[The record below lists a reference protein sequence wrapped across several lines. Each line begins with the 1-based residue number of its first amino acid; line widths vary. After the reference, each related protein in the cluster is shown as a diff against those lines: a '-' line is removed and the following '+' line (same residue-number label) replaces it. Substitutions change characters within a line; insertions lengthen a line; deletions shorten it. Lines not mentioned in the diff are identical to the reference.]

1 MKNILYLS
9 LAAVT
14 LALGSCSNEDDFG
27 GQSAIQGNDV
37 ISAVTPSK
45 DTRTSM
51 NGTSVLWD
59 AGDAIGV
66 ISTKVGET
74 DNNTQY
80 TLSQGAGTGSG
91 EFSGMSESGYTK
103 VAAYYPYNASVKF
116 ANSELSLILPES
128 YTYDANHPE
137 SNNKAPMACL
147 IEQGAQSDISFKHA
161 GALMHI
167 ELKNI
172 PQNCTAIK
180 LTSAN
185 ADCKLTG
192 AAKITFASGTPT
204 LAIASEGT
212 QATAETEGDTPA
224 EGHTIT
230 IHFTNTAAGST
241 KSFYFPIPVY
251 NYTALTLSVEGTGD
265 FKPQTIKS
273 KPLNAERGTRY
284 NSTLTFDE
292 MSGVLPTEVESVE
305 KVTEVLANTNAVLV
319 ADVADNQGS
328 SGTTTAPQ
336 IALPKVAEGAPAA
349 ESVSIA
355 FDKISTENT
364 ITIKEDDNSGST
376 GGGDNVAVAKAVT
389 IAIPPAATST
399 ETGGSKAPK
408 VDIQLENST
417 VTLAANGET
426 ATFAEVTAATADN
439 TLVVENGVT
448 ITKLTIKKGNIR
460 LKGNA
465 AITELAK
472 DKSLSGT
479 TVQIIVEGEEYT
491 LPSGGVPTGFEL
503 VDGVAADLNKV
514 ATEGGEYILPANV
527 TGDFVVSATKPV
539 IIELNGHKITNK
551 SGDTF
556 TVNFG
561 STLTI
566 NGNGTVDNVTH
577 GKACIYN
584 NGEVVLEGGEYTRS
598 KEAGTFTP
606 TNSANGNSYYNILNH
621 GIMTINPGVNVH
633 ANGSHSSLIASGY
646 YSYKAKPEQQASARS
661 NYVSGTN
668 YEYPSLTIKGGT
680 FEGGL
685 NTVKNDDG
693 ATLTI
698 ENGTFTNTAQAP
710 VQNNHIAVIK
720 DGTFTP
726 QGIATHVVES
736 RYSDATYDLGQT
748 TISGG
753 TFNGVLYLD
762 GDSPSLTISGGIFN
776 GTFDLEKASSPSLTI
791 SGGTFSDPHA
801 LDYLTAGAK
810 VNVNLLADTK
820 LEKSV
825 VMTKGTATFDL
836 QKHTL
841 TAGADAKVQGTYKD
855 GNVAIA
861 VKDGAKLTVQNGS
874 IGNSSN
880 GLLYGVFAFGTGDVT
895 LNNILFSEKVTYA
908 FNGVGKLAATGCTF
922 KGWLSG
928 WHHGGTF
935 TDCTF
940 TIGKNWY
947 PATICYGNTTFSTCK
962 FFNNDTDAD
971 VYDDKNSADPDGY
984 YRCNYVVAGCNPTT
998 TIDFSSCKFMNEQG
1012 TVTDNV
1018 TASNH
1023 PYHAC
1028 SWGDGKVANANVK
1041 VGGTVVTTKCS
1052 DASK

>member
-27 GQSAIQGNDV
+27 GQSAVQGNDV
-37 ISAVTPSK
+37 ISAVAPSK

-51 NGTSVLWD
+51 SGTSVLWD

-66 ISTKVGET
+66 ISTMDQAT

-80 TLSQGAGTGSG
+80 TLSQGSGTASG
-91 EFSGMSESGYTK
+91 KFSGMSESGYTK

-116 ANSELSLILPES
+116 ANSELSLTLPES

-192 AAKITFASGTPT
+192 AAKITFASGVPT
-204 LAIASEGT
+204 LAISEGT
-212 QATAETEGDTPA
+212 LATAETGGDTPA

-230 IHFTNTAAGST
+230 IHFTNTTAGST

-265 FKPQTIKS
+265 FQAQTIKS
-273 KPLNAERGTRY
+273 KALKAERGTRY

-305 KVTEVLANTNAVLV
+305 EIKETLAQTNAVLV
-319 ADVADNQGS
+319 ADVTDTQGGS
-328 SGTTTAPQ
+328 SSSAPQ
-336 IALPKVAEGAPAA
+336 IALPKVDKDAPAA
-349 ESVSIA
+349 KSVSIA
-355 FDKISTENT
+355 FDKISTENP
-364 ITIKEDDNSGST
+364 ITIKEDEKSSST
-376 GGGDNVAVAKAVT
+376 GRDVAVAKEVT
-389 IAIPPAATST
+389 IAVPPAV
-399 ETGGSKAPK
+399 EGGSKAPK

-460 LKGNA
+460 LKGSA

-472 DKSLSGT
+472 DNSLSGT
-479 TVQIIVEGEEYT
+479 TVQIIVEGDDYT

-503 VDGVAADLNKV
+503 VNGVAADLNKV

-527 TGDFVVSATKPV
+527 TGDFVISAEKPV
-539 IIELNGHKITNK
+539 TIDLNGYTITNK
-551 SGDTF
+551 SDDTF

-561 STLTI
+561 SKLI
-566 NGNGTVDNVTH
+566 IKGNGTVDNVTN

-668 YEYPSLTIKGGT
+668 HEYPSLTIKGGT

-736 RYSDATYDLGQT
+736 KYSDATYDLGQT

-753 TFNGVLYLD
+753 TFNGTLYFA
-762 GDSPSLTISGGIFN
+762 G
-776 GTFDLEKASSPSLTI
+776 ASPSLTI

-801 LDYLTAGAK
+801 LDYLTAGAN

-874 IGNSSN
+874 IGNSSD

-908 FNGVGKLAATGCTF
+908 FNGAGKLAATGCTF

-962 FFNNDTDAD
+962 FFNNGTDAD
-971 VYDDKNSADPDGY
+971 VYDDKNSADQDGY
-984 YRCNYVVAGCNPTT
+984 YRCNYVVAGCNSTT

-1018 TASNH
+1018 TAGNH

-1028 SWGDGKVANANVK
+1028 RWGDGKVANANVK

-1052 DASK
+1052 DASKQ

>member
-14 LALGSCSNEDDFG
+14 LVLGSCSNEDDFG
-27 GQSAIQGNDV
+27 GQRAVQGNDV
-37 ISAVTPSK
+37 ISAITPSK

-51 NGTSVLWD
+51 NGTSVFWD
-59 AGDAIGV
+59 EGDAIGV
-66 ISTKVGET
+66 ISRQDGAT

-80 TLSQGAGTGSG
+80 TLSQGSGTASG
-91 EFSGMSESGYTK
+91 QFSGMSEDGYTK

-116 ANSELSLILPES
+116 ASDELSLTLPES

-147 IEQGAQSDISFKHA
+147 IESGAQNDISFKHA

-172 PQNCTAIK
+172 PQNCTTIK

-192 AAKITFASGTPT
+192 AAKITFASGVPT

-212 QATAETEGDTPA
+212 QATAETGGDTPA

-230 IHFTNTAAGST
+230 IHFTNTTAGST

-251 NYTALTLSVEGTGD
+251 NYTALTLSVEGSGD

-273 KPLNAERGTRY
+273 KSLNAERGTRY

-305 KVTEVLANTNAVLV
+305 KIQEALAETNAVLV
-319 ADVADNQGS
+319 ENVTDGS
-328 SGTTTAPQ
+328 GSTAPQ
-336 IALPKVAEGAPAA
+336 IALPKVAEDAPAA
-349 ESVSIA
+349 KSVSIA
-355 FDKISTENT
+355 FDKISTENL
-364 ITIKEDDNSGST
+364 ITIKEDDNSSST
-376 GGGDNVAVAKAVT
+376 GGDVAVAKEVT

-417 VTLAANGET
+417 VTLAANGKT

-460 LKGNA
+460 LKGSA
-465 AITELAK
+465 AITELIK
-472 DKSLSGT
+472 DNSLSGT
-479 TVQIIVEGEEYT
+479 TVQIIVEGDGYT
-491 LPSGGVPTGFEL
+491 LPSGGVPEGFEL
-503 VDGVAADLNKV
+503 VNGVAADLNKV
-514 ATEGGEYILPANV
+514 ATEGGEYTLPANV
-527 TGDFVVSATKPV
+527 TGNFVISAEKPV
-539 IIELNGHKITNK
+539 VINLNGHTITNK
-551 SGDTF
+551 SDDTF

-577 GKACIYN
+577 GKTCIYN
-584 NGEVVLEGGEYTRS
+584 NGTVVLNGGEYTRS
-598 KEAGTFTP
+598 LEKGTSNP
-606 TNSANGNSYYNILNH
+606 HESNGNSYYNILNH
-621 GIMTINPGVNVH
+621 GVMTINPGVNVH
-633 ANGSHSSLIASGY
+633 ANGGYSSLIASGY
-646 YSYKAKPEQQASARS
+646 YSYVPKSGQQANARS

-668 YEYPSLTIKGGT
+668 HEYPSLTIYGGT
-680 FEGGL
+680 FEGGF
-685 NTVKNDDG
+685 NTIKNDDG

-736 RYSDATYDLGQT
+736 KYSDATYDIGQT

-753 TFNGVLYLD
+753 TFNGTLYFA
-762 GDSPSLTISGGIFN
+762 G
-776 GTFDLEKASSPSLTI
+776 ASPSLTI

-801 LDYLTAGAK
+801 LDYLTAGAN
-810 VNVNLLADTK
+810 VNVRLLADTE
-820 LEKSV
+820 L
-825 VMTKGTATFDL
+825 TKTVEMKQGTATFDL
-836 QKHTL
+836 NGKRL
-841 TAGADAKVQGTYKD
+841 TTTTAALRPETNDPKMTCAIQADA
-855 GNVAIA
+855 
-861 VKDGAKLTVQNGS
+861 GAKLTVENGF
-874 IGNSSN
+874 IGNNTVSLWYGIFSKGAADVIIKNIDFGEMIHFAYN
-880 GLLYGVFAFGTGDVT
+880 GGGSAGTLT
-895 LNNILFSEKVTYA
+895 
-908 FNGVGKLAATGCTF
+908 ATGCTF
-922 KGWLSG
+922 RGWLSA
-928 WHHGGTF
+928 WWDGGKF

-940 TIGKNWY
+940 TIGKKYY
-947 PATICYGNTTFSTCK
+947 PAAICYGNTVFTRCK
-962 FFNNDTDAD
+962 FFKNGVDSD
-971 VYDDKNSADPDGY
+971 VYDNTEHPDDGSSY
-984 YRCNYVVAGCNPTT
+984 FSCDYTIAACNPTT
-998 TIDFSSCKFMNEQG
+998 TIDFKECKFINESG

-1018 TASNH
+1018 TKSNH

-1028 SWGDGKVANANVK
+1028 DQWGDGKPADANVK
-1041 VGGTVVTTKCS
+1041 VDGEVVTSKCS
-1052 DASK
+1052 VAASAQK

>member
-14 LALGSCSNEDDFG
+14 LALGSCANEDDFG
-27 GQSAIQGNDV
+27 GQSAVQGNDV
-37 ISAVTPSK
+37 ISAVAPSK

-51 NGTSVLWD
+51 SGTSVLWD
-59 AGDAIGV
+59 NGDAIGV
-66 ISTKVGET
+66 ISTKSSES
-74 DNNTQY
+74 DNNAQY
-80 TLSQGAGTGSG
+80 TLSQGGGTASG
-91 EFSGMSESGYTK
+91 QFGGMLESGYTK
-103 VAAYYPYNASVKF
+103 VAAYYPYNASVTYS
-116 ANSELSLILPES
+116 ANDGMSLTLPQS

-147 IEQGAQSDISFKHA
+147 IDAQNSISFKHA

-167 ELKNI
+167 ILEKI
-172 PQNCTAIK
+172 PANCTAIK

-192 AAKITFASGTPT
+192 AAKITFADGVPT
-204 LAIASEGT
+204 LAIAKNDV
-212 QATAETEGDTPA
+212 QAAAETGGETPA

-230 IHFTNTAAGST
+230 ITFDNGGVAGTT

-273 KPLNAERGTRY
+273 KALNAERGTRY

-292 MSGVLPTEVESVE
+292 VSGVLPTEVESVD
-305 KVTEVLANTNAVLV
+305 KIADALAETNAVLV
-319 ADVADNQGS
+319 ADVVDTQGG
-328 SGTTTAPQ
+328 SGGQSTPE
-336 IALPKVAEGAPAA
+336 IALPLVAEGAVTA

-355 FDKISTENT
+355 FDKISTENE
-364 ITIKEDDNSGST
+364 ITIKEETPAGGSA
-376 GGGDNVAVAKAVT
+376 GGETKAVAKAVT
-389 IAIPPAATST
+389 IAIPPAADPGD
-399 ETGGSKAPK
+399 TGGSKAPK

-426 ATFAEVTAATADN
+426 ATFAEVIAATADN

-479 TVQIIVEGEEYT
+479 TVQIIVEGDGYT
-491 LPSGGVPTGFEL
+491 LPSGGVPEGFEL
-503 VDGVAADLNKV
+503 VNGVAVDLNKV
-514 ATEGGEYILPANV
+514 ATEGGEYTLPANV
-527 TGDFVVSATKPV
+527 TGNFVISAEKPV
-539 IIELNGHKITNK
+539 VINLNGHKITNK
-551 SGDTF
+551 SSDTF
-556 TVNFG
+556 TVKFG
-561 STLTI
+561 SSLTI
-566 NGNGTVDNVTH
+566 NGTGTVDNVSP

-584 NGEVVLEGGEYTRS
+584 NGTVVLNGGDYTRS
-598 KEAGTFTP
+598 KEAGVST
-606 TNSANGNSYYNILNH
+606 SVSGGNSYYNILNH
-621 GIMTINPGVNVH
+621 GALTINAGVKVISTG
-633 ANGSHSSLIASGY
+633 AYSSLIASGY
-646 YSYKAKPEQQASARS
+646 YSYKPKASSQPDARS
-661 NYVSGTN
+661 NYIEGTN
-668 YEYPSLTIKGGT
+668 HANPSLTINGGT
-680 FEGGL
+680 FSGGI
-685 NTVKNDDG
+685 NTIKNDDG
-693 ATLTI
+693 AELTI
-698 ENGTFTNTAQAP
+698 VNGTFTNMTQAA
-710 VQNNHIAVIK
+710 VQNNHIATISG
-720 DGTFTP
+720 GTFTP
-726 QGIATHVVES
+726 TGNASHVVES

-753 TFNGVLYLD
+753 TFNGMLYL
-762 GDSPSLTISGGIFN
+762 SG
-776 GTFDLEKASSPSLTI
+776 ASPSLTI

-895 LNNILFSEKVTYA
+895 LDNILFSERITYA
-908 FNGVGKLAATGCTF
+908 FNGVGKLAATNCTF

-935 TDCTF
+935 TNCTF

-947 PATICYGNTTFSTCK
+947 PAAICYGNTTFSSCK
-962 FFNNDTDAD
+962 FFNNNTDAD

-998 TIDFSSCKFMNEQG
+998 TIDFNSCELIDKDG
-1012 TVTDNV
+1012 KKTDNV

-1028 SWGDGKVANANVK
+1028 SWGDGNVANANVK
-1041 VGGTVVTTKCS
+1041 VDGTVVTTKCS
-1052 DASK
+1052 DASKQ